1 MEACFKLQQHK
12 KQKYFSPLIIG
23 NIAPVPLPAPLVV
36 RTSVIFSIYT
46 FWPLRTPDLIRMYS
60 VTTLLIPGSLG
71 FFLLS
76 QELLCKVYSY
86 CIVQFTGCIL
96 YTLFYCTIYRVYSL
110 LYCTSY
116 IEQCTGCTVYGIVQ
130 REYI

>member
-1 MEACFKLQQHK
+1 MEAYFKLQQHK

-46 FWPLRTPDLIRMYS
+46 FWPLRTPDLIWMYS

-76 QELLCKVYSY
+76 QELLCKVYS
-86 CIVQFTGCIL
+86 L
-96 YTLFYCTIYRVYSL
+96 LYCTMFRVYSL
-110 LYCTSY
+110 LYCTMY
-116 IEQCTGCTVYGIVQ
+116 RVYTVYFILLYNIQGVQ
-130 REYI
+130 FVVLYKLH